1 MARQSKKFFPIFLTL
16 FLGVA
21 IIVIAIKG
29 GSIFGTTISFTAPK
43 EDDTSWKSAL
53 SVVPGNTSLARVE
66 RGTVKADEPAHYY
79 ATTTTDLISRK
90 LVLDYMA
97 FQRSSATTTLSDA
110 DAEAIAGNLIQ
121 EVKLAPGTQYKL
133 SDLNIS
139 GDNSDA
145 ANAAYTKKV
154 TDAMQDFITAHKI
167 NELEVVGEAL
177 TAKDA
182 TKLQELVPITAQYE
196 RLKKGLLA
204 VKTPSAIAPLHLRLV
219 QGYTNIQ
226 SSIVSMQ
233 KMFSDSVLGFA
244 ALSQYQNELSAIDT
258 VGDEYKN
265 YTPAR

>member
-1 MARQSKKFFPIFLTL
+1 MVRQFKKFFPIFLAL

-21 IIVIAIKG
+21 IIVVAIKG

-43 EDDTSWKSAL
+43 EADDSWKSAL
-53 SVVPGNTSLARVE
+53 SVVPGNTSIARVE
-66 RGTVKADEPAHYY
+66 RGSAKVDEPAPYY
-79 ATTTTDLISRK
+79 ATTTTDFISRK

-110 DAEAIAGNLIQ
+110 DAEAIADNLIQ

-139 GDNSDA
+139 GDNSDT
-145 ANAAYTKKV
+145 ANATYTKNV
-154 TDAMQDFITAHKI
+154 TDAMQDFITAHKT

-177 TAKDA
+177 TAKDG
-182 TKLQELVPITAQYE
+182 TKLQELVPIIAQYE

-219 QGYTNIQ
+219 QGYSNIQ
-226 SSIVSMQ
+226 NSIVSMQ

-244 ALSQYQNELSAIDT
+244 ALAQYQNGLSAIDEIGT
-258 VGDEYKN
+258 EYKN
-265 YTPAR
+265 YTPAQ